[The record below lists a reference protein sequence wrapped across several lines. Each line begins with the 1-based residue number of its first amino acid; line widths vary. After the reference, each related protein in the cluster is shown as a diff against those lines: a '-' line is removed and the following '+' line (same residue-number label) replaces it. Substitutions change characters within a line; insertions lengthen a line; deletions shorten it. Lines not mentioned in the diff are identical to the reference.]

1 MNFLC
6 QSVKWY
12 DKANLSNSDGFT
24 KDKPKKNLSYIDCV
38 NLYGKSM
45 LAALLLKISNF
56 IMIFH

>member
-24 KDKPKKNLSYIDCV
+24 KDKPKKMYHTSI
-38 NLYGKSM
+38 
-45 LAALLLKISNF
+45 A
-56 IMIFH
+56 